1 MVELQTLALVDREDT
16 DAVGGRILDG
26 LAANGFLPFADKGI
40 NVGAVVEREFVQL
53 VVEGTD
59 VGAPCWRG
67 CWSFGLCRRCGRPLW
82 PPVKSG

>member
-1 MVELQTLALVDREDT
+1 MDGEDA

-26 LAANGFLPFADKGI
+26 FAANGFLPFKDEGI

-59 VGAPCWRG
+59 VGALLFLTVELEDMKETFSQFVEWQME
-67 CWSFGLCRRCGRPLW
+67 
-82 PPVKSG
+82 